1 MSITIG
7 GDILYYKTDEM
18 KYITTY
24 ISEYTPA
31 VDSYLNRIFDTIIP
45 SYSSSSLWY
54 SNRCG
59 ENAEFVCKTLKMDGI
74 RPGKI
79 IITDWVERNPDNLA
93 IIESVYGLI
102 GTTIGMHYHALVYL
116 EINIDDKIYYL
127 AIETTLCTPYKLQ
140 FCVGNNIDELRHILK
155 TRYQCNDLKI
165 SYDCEKNWA
174 DIAYNY
180 SCKKNVGDPSSCIIL
195 GGKTKMRKTRKRKVR
210 RKCKSRSRSKRV
222 KNKGN

>member
-7 GDILYYKTDEM
+7 GDTLYYKTDEM

-24 ISEYTPA
+24 ITEYNPA
-31 VDSYLNRIFDTIIP
+31 VDTYLNRIFDAIVP
-45 SYSSSSLWY
+45 SYSSKKLLY

-59 ENAEFVCKTLKMDGI
+59 ENAKFVCKTLKMDGI

-79 IITDWVERNPDNLA
+79 IIIDWVEQNPDNLA

-140 FCVGNNIDELRHILK
+140 FCVGNNIDELRQILK
-155 TRYQCNDLKI
+155 IRYQCNDLKI
-165 SYDCEKNWA
+165 SCDCEKNWA
-174 DIAYNY
+174 DIAYDY
-180 SCKKNVGDPSSCIIL
+180 SGQKNVGYPASCNIL

-210 RKCKSRSRSKRV
+210 RKGKSRSRSRSKRV
-222 KNKGN
+222 KK